1 MRVGEG
7 FNFWDRALREQD
19 LFPSTVKPLPTLSF
33 PGDVQFPFQ
42 MEQDVFHSDQ
52 HTVLLTALGDGP
64 CVSIRRWRIIN

>member
-19 LFPSTVKPLPTLSF
+19 LHCETFAHSLI
-33 PGDVQFPFQ
+33 PGDVELPFQ

-64 CVSIRRWRIIN
+64 CVSIRRWRLIN